1 MWNKEATSDFAEG
14 YRAGFEEARTQIT
27 AAVEKALA
35 EYRSVRKAMRA
46 VQLPVEQETHDE
58 QACK

>member
-14 YRAGFEEARTQIT
+14 YRAGFEEARIRLE

-35 EYRSVRKAMRA
+35 EYRSVRKAMRT
-46 VQLPVEQETHDE
+46 VQLPVEQESNDE